1 MYTELTKSVPGIEE
15 RFLTADEE
23 QVLYMAEQASIIL
36 FIYSHLLMNP
46 QLRKGVSG
54 GRGDDTRSLKGAVLD
69 WITPMGQTLNPP
81 LSRNKKDDRGF
92 NHERTGALLCPI
104 DLDWSNGE

>member
-1 MYTELTKSVPGIEE
+1 
-15 RFLTADEE
+15 
-23 QVLYMAEQASIIL
+23 
-36 FIYSHLLMNP
+36 
-46 QLRKGVSG
+46 
-54 GRGDDTRSLKGAVLD
+54 
-69 WITPMGQTLNPP
+69 MGQTLNPP